1 VDLIH
6 LIMYLN
12 FVINSLCLSD
22 LPVSGQI
29 TAFAISGMMMT
40 LSLFMLFFVFVC
52 AAKLR
57 NNGWPD

>member
-1 VDLIH
+1 MALIH
-6 LIMYLN
+6 LILN
-12 FVINSLCLSD
+12 LNVVINSLCFSD

-40 LSLFMLFFVFVC
+40 LSLVMLFFVFVC